1 MKKILR
7 KKRSC
12 FTLVEVLVAMA
23 VFSILMMFMMRFFS
37 GTQKLWADA
46 EGQNEV
52 YSDARVAMDFVST
65 LLENSVTVENKMP
78 FALVKGTFGDDR
90 IYFCTKSPIKLN
102 TNAQSKMFF
111 VVLRIDNP
119 LETDVDKKYPDKLR
133 LAALGDQSSASF
145 DSMFHTATLDTT
157 KVDALLGS
165 GTLNDT
171 CEAIIDRVTG
181 LELTAYKDDMTKYT
195 GSTINQVPY
204 AVTIKL
210 SMLDSNNYRKWK
222 ELEGRISEGT
232 NTNSY
237 RFRKQNEREFTRTIY
252 LGDRSYTP

>member
-7 KKRSC
+7 KKRNS
-12 FTLVEVLVAMA
+12 FTLTEVLVAMA

-37 GTQKLWADA
+37 GTQKLWADS

-52 YSDARVAMDFVST
+52 YSDARVAMDFFST
-65 LLENSVTVENKMP
+65 LLENAVIIENKLP
-78 FALVKGTFGDDR
+78 FALVKGSYGDDR

-119 LETDVDKKYPDKLR
+119 LETVTVKKYPDKLR
-133 LAALGDQSSASF
+133 LAALGDQSAAF
-145 DSMFHTATLDTT
+145 DSMFHTAALDTV
-157 KVDALLGS
+157 KVDAVLGT
-165 GTLNDT
+165 GTVNDT
-171 CEAIIDRVTG
+171 CETVIDRVTG
-181 LELTAYKDDMTKYT
+181 LEITAYNNNMAKIAGATVT
-195 GSTINQVPY
+195 QVPY

-210 SMLDSNNYRKWK
+210 SMLDSNSYRKWK
-222 ELEGRISEGT
+222 EMGGIINEGT
-232 NTNSY
+232 SSPSY
-237 RFRKQNEREFTRTIY
+237 LFRKQNEREFTRTIY